1 MFIQRLLTILV
12 MAPLVLLGM
21 YYANYWFFAA
31 VIFLLVLGCGLE
43 WLQLVPV
50 KAFPL
55 KLGFIAILVAALAL
69 CYFFYEVWLIP
80 GMIAWLLVI
89 AALLR
94 FPTSQACW
102 GKAGVVAFSAIL
114 LLPLFGQSMI
124 NIFALPQGKALVV
137 YLLLLI
143 WGADIGAYMAGKQ
156 WGRHKLI
163 PAVSPGKSYE
173 GLGGGLS
180 LALAVAVAGYTYF
193 KPDNP
198 IRWFLMA
205 LSVILISLVGDLI
218 ISMFKRR
225 VHIKDTGH
233 LIPGHGGILDRL
245 DSLIA
250 AAPFFMPGSGC
261 LDNAMLLTLLYFFL
275 PCSC

>member
-250 AAPFFMPGSGC
+250 AAPFFYAWFWMSG
-261 LDNAMLLTLLYFFL
+261 
-275 PCSC
+275 

>member
-1 MFIQRLLTILV
+1 MFVQRLLTILV

-31 VIFLLVLGCGLE
+31 VIFLLVLACGLE
-43 WLQLVPV
+43 WLQLVPITRL
-50 KAFPL
+50 PL
-55 KLGFIAILVAALAL
+55 KLVFMASLIAASIL
-69 CYFFYEVWLIP
+69 CYFFYEIWLIP
-80 GMIAWLLVI
+80 GLLAWLLVI
-89 AALLR
+89 AALVG
-94 FPTSQACW
+94 FPQSQAYW
-102 GKAGVVAFSAIL
+102 GKPVIIAFSAIL

-124 NIFALPQGKALVV
+124 NVFALPQGKALVV

-173 GLGGGLS
+173 GLCGGLG
-180 LALAVAVAGYTYF
+180 LALAVAVAGYSYF
-193 KPDNP
+193 KPDSA

-225 VHIKDTGH
+225 VQIKDTGH

-245 DSLIA
+245 DSMIA
-250 AAPFFMPGSGC
+250 AAPFFYGWFWMSG
-261 LDNAMLLTLLYFFL
+261 
-275 PCSC
+275 